1 MGDKN
6 NTLPIVIK
14 RKDTLMII
22 AVIMEFIVAANFWF
36 IDGTKVCSFI
46 FIFVAIL
53 TAISVWDES
62 CVKIN
67 MTEFKIQ
74 VNKRN
79 ELLQSINY
87 EKIDSLTIEKGK
99 QGKTKKKNFL
109 VISFFESNK
118 KKKKSEGKKEKY
130 LLDLSYYSLK
140 DLKKIK
146 EVITEKNS
154 NVKITKELSDYLNR
168 K

>member
-1 MGDKN
+1 MVN
-6 NTLPIVIK
+6 NERCFLWIK
-14 RKDTLMII
+14 
-22 AVIMEFIVAANFWF
+22 
-36 IDGTKVCSFI
+36 
-46 FIFVAIL
+46 
-53 TAISVWDES
+53 
-62 CVKIN
+62 
-67 MTEFKIQ
+67 
-74 VNKRN
+74 
-79 ELLQSINY
+79 LLQSINY

-130 LLDLSYYSLK
+130 LVDLSYYSLK

-154 NVKITKELSDYLNR
+154 NVKITKELIDYLNR

>member
-1 MGDKN
+1 MDDKN
-6 NTLPIVIK
+6 TFPIVIK

-22 AVIMEFIVAANFWF
+22 AIIMELIVAANFWF
-36 IDGTKVCSFI
+36 IDGAKVCAFI
-46 FIFVAIL
+46 FIFVASL

-99 QGKTKKKNFL
+99 QGKTKKKN
-109 VISFFESNK
+109 
-118 KKKKSEGKKEKY
+118 
-130 LLDLSYYSLK
+130 
-140 DLKKIK
+140 
-146 EVITEKNS
+146 
-154 NVKITKELSDYLNR
+154 
-168 K
+168 